1 MIFVGEHA
9 SITHSWIASALESG
23 IRGSVQLLLG
33 RLKTNAISPRSKPML
48 RRTSEL
54 GLVDEAKEVVDKWL
68 ARWIRVVSQSLPT
81 PTAMRPTDT
90 ISEWVRH

>member
-23 IRGSVQLLLG
+23 IRGGVQLLLG
-33 RLKTNAISPRSKPML
+33 KDYPVTVQSWAHIGTNLVCI
-48 RRTSEL
+48 EL

-68 ARWIRVVSQSLPT
+68 ARWISVVSEQVDLLLDKGN
-81 PTAMRPTDT
+81 AY
-90 ISEWVRH
+90 

>member
-33 RLKTNAISPRSKPML
+33 RLRIHAKSSRVKINAKAYSRTRPGGRGEGGGGQVARTMDQCCKPESSH
-48 RRTSEL
+48 TH
-54 GLVDEAKEVVDKWL
+54 GNAAD
-68 ARWIRVVSQSLPT
+68 
-81 PTAMRPTDT
+81 
-90 ISEWVRH
+90 